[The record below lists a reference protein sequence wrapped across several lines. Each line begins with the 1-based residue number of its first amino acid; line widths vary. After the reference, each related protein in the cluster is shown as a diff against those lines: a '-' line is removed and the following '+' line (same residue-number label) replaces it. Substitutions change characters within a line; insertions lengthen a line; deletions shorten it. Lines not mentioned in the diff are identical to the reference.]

1 MSDNFLMHVGTPH
14 DGSVPHSGR
23 YQWGTGENPN
33 QHMENKPLSEQVRA
47 LKQAHPE
54 YSMTQIAQILG
65 YKSTTALRA
74 EVSRQKA
81 EKMQADSK
89 KVLELYSKGVTS
101 PTQIARELN
110 MTESNVRTIIKRQ
123 GVPSR
128 YERNE
133 NVKQQLR
140 DLVKNDKYIDVGS
153 GSELALGVTE
163 VKKKQL
169 LMELEAEGYQLKK
182 IYIDQLGTGYK
193 TTLEVLCAPDVT
205 DEELRQHKA
214 DIKPIDRYIEEPDG
228 SRSILGLPPVNS
240 IDSSRVSIRYAE
252 EGGIDKDGVIEIRRG
267 VEELSLGNA
276 HYAQVRIGV
285 DGTHYLKGMA
295 VYGDDKDF
303 PPGTDIIFNTN
314 KHIGTD
320 KMDVLKE
327 MKKLKG
333 SDEVDQDNPFGAS
346 VKRESELKLAQR
358 YYIDPVTGEKKV
370 SAINVVNEEGD
381 WEKWS
386 KNLSSQFLSKQPLP
400 LIKQQL
406 HMAYLQ
412 KADEFS
418 DIQGIQ
424 NDSVKKVLLM
434 NFADKCDS
442 AAVDLKAAA
451 LPRQQTHVL
460 LPLTTLK
467 DGQIYAP
474 NYQNGEEVILVR
486 HPHAG
491 PFEIP
496 RLVVNNN
503 NKEGKSI
510 MGSNPVDAV
519 GITAKA
525 AAQLSGADYD
535 GDTALVIPLRTSTG
549 PNSKINNIK
558 TEKAIKDLQE
568 FDPKAAYPAYDGMT
582 KVKEDTR
589 WNKQRQMG
597 SVSNLITDMTL
608 MGAPTEDIIKAVRH
622 SMVIIDAEKHNL
634 DWRKSEVD
642 NDIKALKK
650 RYQGKETG
658 GAKTIISR
666 ASAEYRIDQES
677 LRFEI
682 DPATGKKTNFKTGTM
697 EAERKMH
704 RDAEGNKVYENT
716 GKMKLKQQ
724 KSTRMREV
732 DDAYDLVSDRNN
744 PYPKEVPYANYANQ
758 MKQMA
763 NDARKLYISLNTS
776 KKDPAAAS
784 IYADE
789 VKSLDAKLDAAL
801 RNAPRERQAQLRAND
816 NYRKKKKERDDFEP
830 EDIKKLKNQCLAE
843 ARAACGAKSQKV
855 TITPKEW
862 EAIENRAVSGTKVEK
877 LISKAD
883 TAQVMKYA
891 IPRDG
896 AKLSTAKV
904 NRIKAMGRQG
914 QSTADIAEALGISTA
929 TVQKYLSSSN

>member
-14 DGSVPHSGR
+14 DGAIPHSGR
-23 YQWGTGENPN
+23 YAWGTGENPN
-33 QHMENKPLSEQVRA
+33 QHMENKPLAEQVRA
-47 LKQAHPE
+47 LKAAHPE

-81 EKMQADSK
+81 EKMQEENK
-89 KVLELYSKGVTS
+89 KVMELYSKGVTS
-101 PTQIARELN
+101 PTEIAKALN
-110 MTESNVRTIIKRQ
+110 MSESTVRSIIKRQ
-123 GVPSR
+123 GAPSR

-133 NVKQQLR
+133 KVKEDLR
-140 DLVKNDKYIDVGS
+140 KLVGEDRYIDVGS

-182 IYIDQLGTGYK
+182 VYIDQLGTGFK
-193 TTLEVLCAPDVT
+193 TTVEVLCAPDVT
-205 DEELRQHKA
+205 DEELRAHKA
-214 DIKPIDRYIEEPDG
+214 DIKPIDRYIQEPDG

-240 IDSSRVSIRYAE
+240 IDSSRIQIRYAE
-252 EGGIDKDGVIEIRRG
+252 EGGINKDGLIEIRRG
-267 VEELSLGNA
+267 VEELSLGDA

-285 DGTHYLKGMA
+285 DGSHYLKGMA
-295 VYGDDKDF
+295 VYSDDMPD
-303 PPGTDIIFNTN
+303 GVDVIFNTN
-314 KHIGTD
+314 KHLGTD
-320 KMDVLKE
+320 QYDVFKE
-327 MKKLKG
+327 MKKIKG
-333 SDEVDQDNPFGAS
+333 TDEIDQDNPFGAS
-346 VKRESELKLAQR
+346 IKRENELKFAQR

-370 SAINVVNEEGD
+370 SAINVVGEEGD

-406 HMAYLQ
+406 HMAYLE
-412 KADEFS
+412 KADEFA
-418 DIQGIQ
+418 DIKGIS
-424 NDSVKKVLLM
+424 NESVKKVLLM

-474 NYQNGEEVILVR
+474 NYENGEEVILVR
-486 HPHAG
+486 HPHSG

-496 RLVVNNN
+496 RLVVNNKN
-503 NKEGKSI
+503 AEGRA
-510 MGSNPVDAV
+510 MLGTNPIDAV

-525 AAQLSGADYD
+525 AQQLSGADYD
-535 GDTALVIPLRTSTG
+535 GDTAIVIPLRTNTG
-549 PNSKINNIK
+549 PNAKTNNVK
-558 TEKAIKDLQE
+558 TDYIRELQE
-568 FDPKAAYPAYDGMT
+568 FDPKESYPAYDGMR
-582 KVKEDTR
+582 KVKGSPGWD
-589 WNKQRQMG
+589 KQKQMG

-608 MGAPTEDIIKAVRH
+608 MGAPTDDIIKAVKH

-634 DWRKSEVD
+634 DWKRSEAE
-642 NDIKALKK
+642 NDIKGLKK
-650 RYQGKETG
+650 KYQGSERG
-658 GAKTIISR
+658 GARTIISR

-682 DPATGKKTNFKTGTM
+682 DPKTGKKTNFKTGTL
-697 EAERKMH
+697 EPERKMY
-704 RDAEGNKVYENT
+704 RDADGNKYYEST
-716 GKMKLKQQ
+716 GKMKLKQT
-724 KSTRMREV
+724 KSTKMREV

-763 NDARKLYISLNTS
+763 NDARKLYISLGTAQ
-776 KKDPAAAS
+776 KDSNAAK
-784 IYADE
+784 IYAAE
-789 VKSLDAKLDAAL
+789 VESLDAKLTAAL
-801 RNAPRERQAQLRAND
+801 KNAPRERQAQLRAND
-816 NYRKKKKERDDFEP
+816 NYRKKKKERDDLEP
-830 EDIKKLKNQCLAE
+830 EDIRKLKNQCLAE

-855 TITPKEW
+855 DITPKEW
-862 EAIENRAVSGTKVEK
+862 EAIENKAISGTKVEK
-877 LISKAD
+877 LISKAN
-883 TAQVMKYA
+883 TSQVMKYA

-896 AKLSTAKV
+896 TKLSSAKV
-904 NRIKAMGRQG
+904 SRIRAMGRQG
-914 QSTADIAEALGISTA
+914 QDTASIAAALGISVS
-929 TVQKYLSSSN
+929 TVQKYLNGAE

>member
-1 MSDNFLMHVGTPH
+1 MSDFLMHVGTPH
-14 DGSVPHSGR
+14 DGGVPHSGR
-23 YQWGTGENPN
+23 YQWGSGENPH
-33 QHMENKPLSEQVRA
+33 QHMETKPLSEQVRA
-47 LKQAHPE
+47 LKSDHPE

-74 EVSRQKA
+74 EISRQKA

-89 KVLELYSKGVTS
+89 KVMELYSKGTTS
-101 PTQIARELN
+101 PTQIAKELN
-110 MTESNVRTIIKRQ
+110 MTESTVRSIIKRQ
-123 GVPSR
+123 GAPSR

-133 NVKQQLR
+133 QVKQQLR

-182 IYIDQLGTGYK
+182 VYIDQLGTGYK
-193 TTLEVLCAPDVT
+193 TTIEVLCAPGTT
-205 DEELRQHKA
+205 DQDLKAHKF

-240 IDSSRVSIRYAE
+240 VDASRVMIRYAE
-252 EGGIDKDGVIEIRRG
+252 EGGVEKDGVIEIRRG
-267 VEELSLGNA
+267 VDELSLGNA

-285 DGTHYLKGMA
+285 NGTHYLKGMA

-314 KHIGTD
+314 KHLGTE
-320 KMDVLKE
+320 KLDVLKE
-327 MKKLKG
+327 MKKIKG
-333 SDEVDQDNPFGAS
+333 TDEVDQDNPFGAS
-346 VKRESELKLAQR
+346 VKRENELRLAQR
-358 YYIDPVTGEKKV
+358 YYIDPKTGEKKV
-370 SAINVVNEEGD
+370 SAINIVNEEGD

-386 KNLSSQFLSKQPLP
+386 RNLSSQFLSKQPLP

-406 HMAYLQ
+406 RMAYLQ
-412 KADEFS
+412 KADEFA
-418 DIQGIQ
+418 DIQGI
-424 NDSVKKVLLM
+424 NNESVKKVLLM

-460 LPLTTLK
+460 LPLTSLK

-474 NYQNGEEVILVR
+474 NYQNGEEVILIR
-486 HPHAG
+486 HPHSG

-503 NKEGKSI
+503 NKEGKRVL
-510 MGSNPVDAV
+510 GSNPVDAV
-519 GITAKA
+519 GITSKA

-535 GDTALVIPLRTSTG
+535 GDTAIIIPLRTSTG
-549 PNSKINNIK
+549 ENAKINNVK
-558 TEKAIKDLQE
+558 TEKAIKELQE
-568 FDPKAAYPAYDGMT
+568 FDPKAAYPAYEGMT
-582 KVKEDTR
+582 KVKNEPG

-608 MGAPTEDIIKAVRH
+608 MGAPTEDIVKAVRH

-634 DWRKSEVD
+634 DWHKSEID
-642 NDIKALKK
+642 NDIRALKK
-650 RYQGKETG
+650 KYQGKETG

-666 ASAEYRIDQES
+666 ASREYRIDQES

-682 DPATGKKTNFKTGTM
+682 DPNTGKKTNFKTGAM
-697 EAERKMH
+697 QPKRQWHYDENGK
-704 RDAEGNKVYENT
+704 KVYENT
-716 GKMKLKQQ
+716 GEMEKKQQ
-724 KSTRMREV
+724 KSTWMKET

-763 NDARKLYISLNTS
+763 NDARKLYVSLNTS
-776 KKDPAAAS
+776 KKDPAAAAA
-784 IYADE
+784 YEAE
-789 VKSLDAKLDAAL
+789 VRSLDAKLYSAL
-801 RNAPRERQAQLRAND
+801 KNSPRERQAQLRAND
-816 NYRKKKKERDDFEP
+816 NYRKKKRERDDLEP

-843 ARAACGAKSQKV
+843 ARVACGAKSQKV
-855 TITPKEW
+855 EITPREW
-862 EAIENRAVSGTKVEK
+862 EAIEHRAVSGTKVEK

-896 AKLSTAKV
+896 AKLSSAKI

-914 QSTADIAEALGISTA
+914 QDTASIAEALGVSTA
-929 TVQKYLSSSN
+929 TVQKYLNSAS